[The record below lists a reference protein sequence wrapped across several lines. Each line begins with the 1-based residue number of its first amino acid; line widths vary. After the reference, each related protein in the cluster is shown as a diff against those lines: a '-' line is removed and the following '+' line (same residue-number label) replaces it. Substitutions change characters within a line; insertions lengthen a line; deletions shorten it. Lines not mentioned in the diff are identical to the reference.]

1 MDTRRHELLTI
12 LGHTLAEAIDLHER
26 QERAALDPLQ
36 RAEQLLPL
44 LEWAADT
51 IEAWAR
57 SQQANA

>member
-1 MDTRRHELLTI
+1 MDTRRHELRTI

-26 QERAALDPLQ
+26 QGIDARTH